1 MEPLYIIDVHI
12 MIMRDRKFIDRTLKN
27 IREMSVNA
35 EWAVRMTVDKYRE
48 IFDRMEDD
56 YLRGA
61 HQRHPICRAAD
72 SHESRRK
79 EAHGHRHGG
88 GVVIIASRPVACRYG
103 ATEDRQGAWIRHRC
117 RRKNIPYGNRGPVDY
132 DPSRVG
138 SGEHHP
144 GRPDQR

>member
-1 MEPLYIIDVHI
+1 MRRFPFYNLSDPGLISAEIQRFRKALRESEKQLLELKNKLGDLGGGMEPLYIIDVHI

-48 IFDRMEDD
+48 IFDRMDDD

-79 EAHGHRHGG
+79 EATAIDMGEG
-88 GVVIIASRPVACRYG
+88 SSSLPPTCRL
-103 ATEDRQGAWIRHRC
+103 QIRR
-117 RRKNIPYGNRGPVDY
+117 N
-132 DPSRVG
+132 
-138 SGEHHP
+138 
-144 GRPDQR
+144 